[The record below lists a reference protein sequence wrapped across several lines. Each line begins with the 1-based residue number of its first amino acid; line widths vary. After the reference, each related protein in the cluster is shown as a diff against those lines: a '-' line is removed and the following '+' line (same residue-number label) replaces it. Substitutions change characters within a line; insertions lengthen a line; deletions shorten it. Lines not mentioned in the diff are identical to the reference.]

1 MGYSNDFV
9 KMVIASAASGRTLER
24 DLRVSRKSVYRWRG
38 NVQKGL
44 PARQKRAPKK
54 VWNRKPQSV
63 IDTIVALLKQGL
75 ATIEAWIDVNKT
87 SLRTVQRYKAKYI
100 PPEPKIK
107 VKVKR
112 YERRKIGSLFH
123 TDWGV
128 KRILNG
134 QRCCFSFY
142 EDDAT
147 RKLYAL
153 HAYPRATLENTI
165 DNLHRAKKAAPAFK
179 ALLTDNGCVYMKNFD
194 AQLVGIK
201 HIHTRVHNPK
211 CNGKAEAVVKKV
223 KKFVSKHTIQ
233 NIDHANELLTQF
245 EKEYNNRPHSSLKYQ
260 TPNQR
265 YRDKL
270 KSGDICVVT

>member
-1 MGYSNDFV
+1 MGYSIDFV
-9 KMVIASAASGRTLER
+9 KMVVDSAVSGRALER

-38 NVQKGL
+38 NARKGL
-44 PARQKRAPKK
+44 PARRKRAPKC
-54 VWNRKPQSV
+54 VWNKKPISL
-63 IDTIVALLKQGL
+63 IDEIVALLKQGKS
-75 ATIEAWIDVNKT
+75 TIEVWIGFGKT
-87 SLRTVQRYKAKYI
+87 CLRTVQRYKKAFI
-100 PPEPKIK
+100 PIKPKPKIK
-107 VKVKR
+107 SKR

-165 DNLHRAKKAAPAFK
+165 DNLNRAKKAAPAFK
-179 ALLTDNGCVYMKNFD
+179 ALLTDNGRVYIKNFD

-201 HIHTRVHNPK
+201 HIHTRPHNPK

-223 KKFVSKHTIQ
+223 KKFISKHTIQ
-233 NIDHANELLTQF
+233 NIDHANELLAQF
-245 EKEYNNRPHSSLKYQ
+245 EKDYNNRPHSSLKYQ

>member
-9 KMVIASAASGRTLER
+9 KMVIASTASGRALER

-38 NVQKGL
+38 NVKEGL

-54 VWNRKPQSV
+54 VWNRKPKNI
-63 IDTIVALLKQGL
+63 IDQIVSLLKQGL
-75 ATIEAWIDVNKT
+75 ATIEIWIDIGKT
-87 SLRTVQRYKAKYI
+87 CLRTVQRYKAKYI
-100 PPEPKIK
+100 PPEPKPK

-142 EDDAT
+142 VDDAT

-153 HAYPRATLENTI
+153 HAYPRATLKNTI
-165 DNLHRAKKAAPAFK
+165 DNLHRAQKAARPFK
-179 ALLTDNGCVYMKNFD
+179 ALLTDNGRVYMKNFD

-201 HIHTRVHNPK
+201 HIHTRPHNPK

-223 KKFVSKHTIQ
+223 KKFISKHTIQ
-233 NIDHANELLTQF
+233 NIDHANELLMQF
-245 EKEYNNRPHSSLKYQ
+245 EKDYNNRPHSSLKYQ